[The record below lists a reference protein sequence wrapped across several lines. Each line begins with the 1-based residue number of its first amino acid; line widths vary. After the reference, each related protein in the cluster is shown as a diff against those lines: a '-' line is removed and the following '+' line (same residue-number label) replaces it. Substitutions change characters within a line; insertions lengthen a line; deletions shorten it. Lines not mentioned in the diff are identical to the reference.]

1 LRRLGLNAGACLF
14 ASPTTSD
21 SNFVNAFRQNVPDYD
36 AFNDAHD
43 PVTQLPAFD
52 ILHSSKCRDLLQAKI
67 FNGDIACAKCML
79 GKNPWASYCYQK
91 RSCPRLFHL
100 R

>member
-1 LRRLGLNAGACLF
+1 MRRLGLNASACLF
-14 ASPTTSD
+14 TSPKTGD

-52 ILHSSKCRDLLQAKI
+52 ILHCTRYRDLLQAKI

-79 GKNPWASYCYQK
+79 GKNP
-91 RSCPRLFHL
+91 
-100 R
+100 